1 MAAKKSSGH
10 APLVS
15 TVAGKR
21 VVGRATAG
29 TKREI
34 APKLPKVAQK
44 TLTAPPRTPGGKATP
59 GGDHGALHRRDHPP
73 MPVARKPAAAR
84 APAKK
89 H

>member
-10 APLVS
+10 VPLVS

-21 VVGRATAG
+21 VVARATAG

-73 MPVARKPAAAR
+73 MPAARKPAR
-84 APAKK
+84 IRRGN
-89 H
+89 

>member
-1 MAAKKSSGH
+1 MRSQENNTMAAKKSSGH

-44 TLTAPPRTPGGKATP
+44 TLTAPPRTPGGK
-59 GGDHGALHRRDHPP
+59 R
-73 MPVARKPAAAR
+73 
-84 APAKK
+84 
-89 H
+89 